1 MPIADA
7 DVDDEGLCN
16 RPAVVIKQADS
27 RSRDFTGD
35 FDNGLA
41 AG

>member
-1 MPIADA
+1 MPIA

-27 RSRDFTGD
+27 RSKDFTGD
-35 FDNGLA
+35 SDNELV